1 MATPGVS
8 AGDVLGLIRGH
19 DVVTRADIRR
29 LTGMSRTAVTLR
41 VDQLLERGL
50 VAERA
55 DGGSTG
61 GRPPARLVFNPES
74 GVVLAASIGAS
85 RAQVA
90 VCDLAGRILADAE
103 FPVPAGGVT
112 QQVLV
117 VAAERMEELLTHVGC
132 TSAGSATDTSA
143 SGQLTAGADGTPAG
157 LVGGAPASGEAG
169 YMADGDSGYP
179 PQTTRAVAPVD
190 PVPVRSDAGA
200 PPSADHGGRE
210 REYAVR
216 AAADTRR
223 VVHGVGVSVPTAVD
237 VDTGLSMGAGPALGD
252 VAVAEFFT
260 ERFAVPVR
268 VDSDVNA
275 LALAE
280 HARHPDIGD
289 LLLVK
294 TSTGIGAGVIAG
306 GRLQR
311 GAWGGAG
318 EIGHIK
324 VSGAPDRP
332 CRCGDMHCLETVA
345 GGWALLEQLAAQGK
359 TVSSLPE
366 LVELVQAGDPDAVR
380 LVREAGRRIGEV
392 LAAAVNLLNPAMI
405 IVRGDLSHAF
415 EPLAAGMRELIYQRS
430 SALATRSL
438 RVEPGARDAPSGV
451 AACAA
456 MILDQVLAPAAVN
469 ALLDG

>member
-1 MATPGVS
+1 MTGRPMATPGVS

-19 DVVTRADIRR
+19 AVVTRADIRR
-29 LTGMSRTAVTLR
+29 LTGLSRTAVTLR
-41 VDQLLERGL
+41 VEQLLDRGL

-61 GRPPARLVFNPES
+61 GRPPTRLVFNPES

-90 VCDLAGRILADAE
+90 VCDLAGRVLAESE
-103 FPVPAGGVT
+103 FVVPPGGVT
-112 QQVLV
+112 QAVLIQ
-117 VAAERMEELLTHVGC
+117 AAEQMDRLLAGEVDETHPSGVRASNDAVVRHG
-132 TSAGSATDTSA
+132 GSR
-143 SGQLTAGADGTPAG
+143 G
-157 LVGGAPASGEAG
+157 
-169 YMADGDSGYP
+169 DGDDGP
-179 PQTTRAVAPVD
+179 MTD
-190 PVPVRSDAGA
+190 VRRTPG
-200 PPSADHGGRE
+200 
-210 REYAVR
+210 
-216 AAADTRR
+216 R
-223 VVHGVGVSVPTAVD
+223 VVHGIGICVPSAVD
-237 VDTGLSMGAGPALGD
+237 VATGHSMGAGPGLGD
-252 VAVAEFFT
+252 VSVAEYFS
-260 ERFAVPVR
+260 ERFGVPVR

-280 HARHPDIGD
+280 HARHPQVGD
-289 LLLVK
+289 LLLLK
-294 TSTGIGAGVIAG
+294 ASTGIGAGIVAG
-306 GRLQR
+306 GRLLR

-324 VSGAPDRP
+324 VADAPDRP

-359 TVSSLPE
+359 SISGLPE
-366 LVELVQAGDPDAVR
+366 LVDLARAGEPEATRVI
-380 LVREAGRRIGEV
+380 REAGRRIGEV
-392 LAAAVNLLNPAMI
+392 VAGAVNLLNPALI

-415 EPLAAGMRELIYQRS
+415 EPLAAGMREVIYQRS

-438 RVEPGARDAPSGV
+438 RVEPGAADAPSGV

-469 ALLDG
+469 ALLDA

>member
-1 MATPGVS
+1 MTGRPMATPGVS
-8 AGDVLGLIRGH
+8 VGDVLGLIRGH
-19 DVVTRADIRR
+19 AVVTRADIRR
-29 LTGMSRTAVTLR
+29 MTGLSRTAVTLR

-50 VAERA
+50 VSERT

-61 GRPPARLVFNPES
+61 GRPPTRLVFNPES

-90 VCDLAGRILADAE
+90 VCDLAGRVLADAE
-103 FPVPAGGVT
+103 FAVPPGGVT
-112 QQVLV
+112 EAVLAE
-117 VAAERMEELLTHVGC
+117 AAERMDALLARVE
-132 TSAGSATDTSA
+132 
-143 SGQLTAGADGTPAG
+143 
-157 LVGGAPASGEAG
+157 GGPIG
-169 YMADGDSGYP
+169 
-179 PQTTRAVAPVD
+179 VA
-190 PVPVRSDAGA
+190 DAGDPGWPA
-200 PPSADHGGRE
+200 AMDAVSPDWELGDHLR
-210 REYAVR
+210 VR
-216 AAADTRR
+216 AAQVDAAASVRSESTAVHTGAAAMGGPVSLAAGTATADRATAGRR
-223 VVHGVGVSVPTAVD
+223 VVHGVGVSVPSAVD
-237 VDTGLSMGAGPALGD
+237 IATGHSMGPGPGLGD

-260 ERFAVPVR
+260 ARFGAPVR

-280 HARHPDIGD
+280 YARHPQVGD
-289 LLLVK
+289 LLLLK
-294 TSTGIGAGVIAG
+294 ASTGIGAGIIAG
-306 GRLQR
+306 GRLLR

-359 TVSSLPE
+359 PVSGLPE
-366 LVELVQAGDPDAVR
+366 LVDLVRAGDPDALR
-380 LVREAGRRIGEV
+380 MIREAGRRIGEV
-392 LAAAVNLLNPAMI
+392 LAAAVNLLNPAVI

-438 RVEPGARDAPSGV
+438 RVEPAAPDAPTGV

-469 ALLDG
+469 ALLDA